1 MSEAVRER
9 MDSGR
14 SSRSGTSLSTVPSSE
29 SSKEEAAGG
38 FLDMDMGRI
47 VRRVSSSSVAN
58 DLPVNEM
65 ELEWPELP
73 LVIEEMDGGVLSK
86 KVVVMKVYVLSLIPC
101 FFLISQPPC
110 CYTERNRS
118 TLE

>member
-14 SSRSGTSLSTVPSSE
+14 SSRSSRSGTSPGAVPSSE
-29 SSKEEAAGG
+29 SSKEEAAGE

-47 VRRVSSSSVAN
+47 VRRVSTAPVTN
-58 DLPVNEM
+58 DSPVSET

-73 LVIEEMDGGVLSK
+73 LVMEEMDEGVLSK
-86 KVVVMKVYVLSLIPC
+86 KVVAVKVYVLLLITFSFSHFPTP
-101 FFLISQPPC
+101 L
-110 CYTERNRS
+110 
-118 TLE
+118 LLL